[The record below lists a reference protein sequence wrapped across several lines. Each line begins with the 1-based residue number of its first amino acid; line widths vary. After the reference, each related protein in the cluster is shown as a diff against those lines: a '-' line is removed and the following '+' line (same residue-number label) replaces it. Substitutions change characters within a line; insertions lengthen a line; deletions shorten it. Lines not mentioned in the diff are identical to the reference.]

1 MRIEAKTVY
10 KAGETVRYWGVK
22 TGGLT
27 WLSAEA
33 LTGKIIGRQR
43 EKQSYKIEGQSG
55 TIHDVPE
62 KLIEGGSEV
71 KAG

>member
-1 MRIEAKTVY
+1 MY

-27 WLSAEA
+27 WLSSEA
-33 LTGKIIGRQR
+33 MIGKVIDWQH

-55 TIHDVPE
+55 TVQDVPE
-62 KLIEGGSEV
+62 RLIDGDCEV

>member
-1 MRIEAKTVY
+1 MY
-10 KAGETVRYWGVK
+10 KVGETVRYWGVRK
-22 TGGLT
+22 DGLT

-43 EKQSYKIEGQSG
+43 EERSYKIEGQSG

-62 KLIEGGSEV
+62 KLIDGGSEV

>member
-1 MRIEAKTVY
+1 MY
-10 KAGETVRYWGVK
+10 KVGETVRYWGVK

-27 WLSAEA
+27 WLSSEA
-33 LTGKIIGRQR
+33 MIGKVIDWQR

-55 TIHDVPE
+55 TVQDVPE
-62 KLIEGGSEV
+62 KLIDGDCEV

>member
-1 MRIEAKTVY
+1 MY
-10 KAGETVRYWGVK
+10 KAGETVQYWGVK
-22 TGGLT
+22 ADGLT

-33 LTGKIIGRQR
+33 LTGKIIGQQR
-43 EKQSYKIEGQSG
+43 EERIYKIEGQSG

-62 KLIEGGSEV
+62 KLIDGGCEV

>member
-1 MRIEAKTVY
+1 MY
-10 KAGETVRYWGVK
+10 KVGETVRYWGVK

-33 LTGKIIGRQR
+33 LTGKIIGRQP
-43 EKQSYKIEGQSG
+43 EEWSYKIEGQSG

-62 KLIEGGSEV
+62 KLIDEGSEV

>member
-1 MRIEAKTVY
+1 MY
-10 KAGETVRYWGVK
+10 KPGETVRYWGVK

-27 WLSAEA
+27 WLSSEA
-33 LTGKIIGRQR
+33 MIGKVIDCQR

-55 TIHDVPE
+55 TVQDVPE
-62 KLIEGGSEV
+62 RLIDGDCEV

>member
-1 MRIEAKTVY
+1 MY

-33 LTGKIIGRQR
+33 MIGKVIGQQR
-43 EKQSYKIEGQSG
+43 EERSYKIEGLSG

>member
-1 MRIEAKTVY
+1 MY

-33 LTGKIIGRQR
+33 LTGKIIGQQR
-43 EKQSYKIEGQSG
+43 EERIYKIVGQSG
-55 TIHDVPE
+55 TIHDVSE
-62 KLIEGGSEV
+62 KLIDEGSEV

>member
-1 MRIEAKTVY
+1 MY
-10 KAGETVRYWGVK
+10 KVGETVRYWGVK

-27 WLSAEA
+27 WLSSEA
-33 LTGKIIGRQR
+33 MIGKVIDWQR

-55 TIHDVPE
+55 AIHDVPE
-62 KLIEGGSEV
+62 NLIDGGSEV

>member
-1 MRIEAKTVY
+1 MY

-33 LTGKIIGRQR
+33 MIGKVIGQQRQER
-43 EKQSYKIEGQSG
+43 SYKIEGLSG

>member
-1 MRIEAKTVY
+1 MY

-33 LTGKIIGRQR
+33 LIGKIIGQQR
-43 EKQSYKIEGQSG
+43 EERIYKIEGQSG
-55 TIHDVPE
+55 AIYDVPE
-62 KLIEGGSEV
+62 NLIDGGSEV

>member
-1 MRIEAKTVY
+1 MYEVGEA
-10 KAGETVRYWGVK
+10 VRYWGVK

-27 WLSAEA
+27 WLSSEA
-33 LTGKIIGRQR
+33 LTGKIVGRQR
-43 EKQSYKIEGQSG
+43 EEGSYKIEGQSG

-62 KLIEGGSEV
+62 KLIDGGSEV